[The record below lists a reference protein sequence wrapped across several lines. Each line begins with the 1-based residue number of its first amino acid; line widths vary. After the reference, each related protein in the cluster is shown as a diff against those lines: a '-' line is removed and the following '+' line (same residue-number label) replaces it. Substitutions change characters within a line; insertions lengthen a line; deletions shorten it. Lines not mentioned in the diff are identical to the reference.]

1 MQDYGSKPDN
11 FDAVAV
17 TYNDYLRD
25 IENWDETELPKYRS
39 KVMDHTIGTFFRI
52 VLGLI
57 VSTLLYAAV
66 VGISSMF
73 FSIETMGGVPYQI
86 AAIALIHL
94 ISFIIYFR
102 GGKKAIRKLIDSCHG
117 EIAHNGSPFI
127 RKIKVCLVLSLIL
140 FIGVV
145 AYVIFK
151 YMNGEKIEGGY
162 LEILSAFMY
171 VPAFVLPF
179 ARFLGFIVGRRD
191 IPICPVC
198 GRYNTVYKQ
207 QIGEQFGQTYDGEH
221 TEYDYQTERVGTR
234 YTTTTYTDGSK
245 NTTSSPIYESVRY
258 TEVYQDYSALVK
270 YVYLCSECSYCELS
284 LEEKKWKIRSNRY
297 RG

>member
-1 MQDYGSKPDN
+1 
-11 FDAVAV
+11 
-17 TYNDYLRD
+17 
-25 IENWDETELPKYRS
+25 
-39 KVMDHTIGTFFRI
+39 
-52 VLGLI
+52 
-57 VSTLLYAAV
+57 
-66 VGISSMF
+66 
-73 FSIETMGGVPYQI
+73 
-86 AAIALIHL
+86 
-94 ISFIIYFR
+94 
-102 GGKKAIRKLIDSCHG
+102 
-117 EIAHNGSPFI
+117 
-127 RKIKVCLVLSLIL
+127 
-140 FIGVV
+140 
-145 AYVIFK
+145 
-151 YMNGEKIEGGY
+151 
-162 LEILSAFMY
+162 MY
-171 VPAFVLPF
+171 VPAFILPF

-207 QIGEQFGQTYDGEH
+207 QIGEQFGQTHDGEH

-234 YTTTTYTDGSK
+234 YTTTTYTDGAK